1 MATTKGFNPP
11 GEIVLEGNLSET
23 WARWKKEFMVYL
35 TASESKSKPDDVKT
49 CRLLSAIGPKAREI
63 YYTFTFEEEDDA
75 MKFDNVVE
83 RFDQYFTPKKN
94 VTYMRYKFFSCNQS
108 EGQNIDAYVT
118 ELRKRAEHCE
128 FAELKN
134 SLTRDKIVIGICDKK
149 TQERLLREYELS
161 LEKAL
166 QICRATE
173 EIKIQTDEMAGSS
186 ESTKKIDHVHSKSH
200 RPGKGSNKHRPNSKQ
215 VERSNWS
222 PPDRKRQCLKCL
234 KCHDPAKCPAYN
246 QKCHKCGHLGHYAVA
261 CRSKSGKKVRQVLAD
276 KEQSTE
282 FYIGTMKADIVN
294 VNCERDTDITDHTA
308 STDTVISGD
317 NKSETMSTQN
327 NVDETENEHTD
338 ILSTE
343 DNKQEST
350 NAGVHNEETLNK
362 LWDEPGVHEQDPD
375 NNDDELFVAA
385 IDDEGLD
392 DVAQSQWQ
400 LPLLTSGTYVTYTLD
415 TGAMCNVLPQ
425 NVYNL
430 LEKRPKLHKTK
441 VKLSSYGGESIPVVE
456 KVIARI
462 QKGQN
467 KS

>member
-1 MATTKGFNPP
+1 M
-11 GEIVLEGNLSET
+11 
-23 WARWKKEFMVYL
+23 
-35 TASESKSKPDDVKT
+35 
-49 CRLLSAIGPKAREI
+49 
-63 YYTFTFEEEDDA
+63 
-75 MKFDNVVE
+75 
-83 RFDQYFTPKKN
+83 
-94 VTYMRYKFFSCNQS
+94 
-108 EGQNIDAYVT
+108 
-118 ELRKRAEHCE
+118 
-128 FAELKN
+128 
-134 SLTRDKIVIGICDKK
+134 
-149 TQERLLREYELS
+149 
-161 LEKAL
+161 
-166 QICRATE
+166 QICRAAE
-173 EIKIQTDEMAGSS
+173 EIKIQTDEMTGSS

-200 RPGKGSNKHRPNSKQ
+200 RSSKGSNKHRPNSKQ
-215 VERSNWS
+215 VDRSNRS
-222 PPDRKRQCLKCL
+222 LPDRKRQCLKCL
-234 KCHDPAKCPAYN
+234 KYHDPAKCPAYN

-261 CRSKSGKKVRQVLAD
+261 CRSKSGKVRQVVAD

-282 FYIGTMKADIVN
+282 SDDSETEFYIGTIKADIVN
-294 VNCERDTDITDHTA
+294 VNCERDIDIIDHTA

-327 NVDETENEHTD
+327 IVDETENEHTD

-350 NAGVHNEETLNK
+350 NAGVHNEETLTESEHTDILSTEDNEQESTNAEVHNEETLNK
-362 LWDEPGVHEQDPD
+362 LCDEPGVHEQDPD

-385 IDDEGLD
+385 IDGEGLD
-392 DVAQSQWQ
+392 DVTQSQWQ

-441 VKLSSYGGESIPVVE
+441 VKLSSYGGESIPVVG

-467 KS
+467 KSYPVQFIVVSAKANPIIGLKTCEQLNLIKRISMINNADPTIFDDFDDLFGDLGCLPRTYHINIDPNVKPVVHPPRRVPFALRHKLRAELDRMVSLGVIEKVDQPTDWVNSIVLIEKHNGDLRIRISTKQ

>member
-1 MATTKGFNPP
+1 M
-11 GEIVLEGNLSET
+11 
-23 WARWKKEFMVYL
+23 
-35 TASESKSKPDDVKT
+35 
-49 CRLLSAIGPKAREI
+49 
-63 YYTFTFEEEDDA
+63 
-75 MKFDNVVE
+75 
-83 RFDQYFTPKKN
+83 
-94 VTYMRYKFFSCNQS
+94 
-108 EGQNIDAYVT
+108 
-118 ELRKRAEHCE
+118 RKRAEHGE

-134 SLTRDKIVIGICDKK
+134 SLIRDKIVIGVCDKK
-149 TQERLLREYELS
+149 TQERLLRESELS

-166 QICRATE
+166 QICRAAE

-215 VERSNWS
+215 VEGSQK
-222 PPDRKRQCLKCL
+222 DRKRRCLKCL
-234 KCHDPAKCPAYN
+234 KYHDPAKCPAYN

-261 CRSKSGKKVRQVLAD
+261 CRSNSGKKVRQVVAD

-282 FYIGTMKADIVN
+282 SDDSETEFYIRTIKADIVN
-294 VNCERDTDITDHTA
+294 VNCERDTDIIDHTA
-308 STDTVISGD
+308 NTNTVISGD

-350 NAGVHNEETLNK
+350 NAGVHNEETLTESEHTDTLSTEDNEQESTNAEVHNEETLNK
-362 LWDEPGVHEQDPD
+362 LCDEPGVHEQDLD

-441 VKLSSYGGESIPVVE
+441 VKLSSYGGESIPVVGE
-456 KVIARI
+456 LLLGFKRVRIKVILFSLLSYLLKRT
-462 QKGQN
+462 Q
-467 KS
+467 

>member
-1 MATTKGFNPP
+1 M
-11 GEIVLEGNLSET
+11 
-23 WARWKKEFMVYL
+23 
-35 TASESKSKPDDVKT
+35 
-49 CRLLSAIGPKAREI
+49 
-63 YYTFTFEEEDDA
+63 
-75 MKFDNVVE
+75 
-83 RFDQYFTPKKN
+83 
-94 VTYMRYKFFSCNQS
+94 
-108 EGQNIDAYVT
+108 
-118 ELRKRAEHCE
+118 
-128 FAELKN
+128 
-134 SLTRDKIVIGICDKK
+134 
-149 TQERLLREYELS
+149 
-161 LEKAL
+161 
-166 QICRATE
+166 
-173 EIKIQTDEMAGSS
+173 QTDEMAGSS

-200 RPGKGSNKHRPNSKQ
+200 RPSKGSNKHRPNSKQ
-215 VERSNWS
+215 VEGSSRS

-234 KCHDPAKCPAYN
+234 KYHDPAKCPAYN

-261 CRSKSGKKVRQVLAD
+261 CRSKSHKKAKVRQVVAD

-282 FYIGTMKADIVN
+282 SDDSEAEFYIGTIKADLVN
-294 VNCERDTDITDHTA
+294 VNCERDTNIIDHTA

-317 NKSETMSTQN
+317 NKSDTMSTQN

-343 DNKQEST
+343 DNKQKSTNAGVHNEETLTESEHSDILSTEDNEQEST

-362 LWDEPGVHEQDPD
+362 LCDEPGVHEQDPD
-375 NNDDELFVAA
+375 NNDDELFLAA
-385 IDDEGLD
+385 IDGEGLD

-400 LPLLTSGTYVTYTLD
+400 LPLLTSGMYVTYTSD

-441 VKLSSYGGESIPVVE
+441 VKLSSYGGESIPVVG

-467 KS
+467 KSYPVQFIVVSAKANPIIGLKTCERLNLIKHISMINNADPTIFDDFDDLFGDLGCLPRTYHIDI

>member
-35 TASESKSKPDDVKT
+35 TASKSKSEPDDVKT
-49 CRLLSAIGPKAREI
+49 CGLLSAIGPKREI
-63 YYTFTFEEEDDA
+63 YYTFTFEEDDA
-75 MKFDNVVE
+75 MKFDNE
-83 RFDQYFTPKKN
+83 IECFDQYFTPKKN

-134 SLTRDKIVIGICDKK
+134 SLIRDKIVIGIYDKK
-149 TQERLLREYELS
+149 TLERLLRESELS

-166 QICRATE
+166 QICRAAE

-200 RPGKGSNKHRPNSKQ
+200 RPSKGSNKHRPNSKQ
-215 VERSNWS
+215 VDRSNQS
-222 PPDRKRQCLKCL
+222 LPDRKRQCLKCL
-234 KCHDPAKCPAYN
+234 KYHDPAKCPAYN
-246 QKCHKCGHLGHYAVA
+246 QKCHKCGHLGHCAVA
-261 CRSKSGKKVRQVLAD
+261 CRSRSGKVRQVVAD

-282 FYIGTMKADIVN
+282 SDDSETEFYIGTIKADIVN
-294 VNCERDTDITDHTA
+294 VNCERDIDIIDHTA
-308 STDTVISGD
+308 STGTVISGD

-350 NAGVHNEETLNK
+350 NARVHNEET
-362 LWDEPGVHEQDPD
+362 E
-375 NNDDELFVAA
+375 
-385 IDDEGLD
+385 
-392 DVAQSQWQ
+392 
-400 LPLLTSGTYVTYTLD
+400 
-415 TGAMCNVLPQ
+415 
-425 NVYNL
+425 
-430 LEKRPKLHKTK
+430 
-441 VKLSSYGGESIPVVE
+441 
-456 KVIARI
+456 
-462 QKGQN
+462 
-467 KS
+467 